1 MCKLDLI
8 LYLSFSTIAAHL
20 SEIHRLDE
28 ATLKRILE
36 ELGPDDV
43 AVPPPKEVS
52 SSKQPVEVRAR
63 RVAVREGVADKSRRY
78 GCQHCEARFEI
89 KR

>member
-1 MCKLDLI
+1 M
-8 LYLSFSTIAAHL
+8 YLSFRTIASHL

-43 AVPPPKEVS
+43 AVPPPKEAS
-52 SSKQPVEVRAR
+52 SSKQPPRSVEVRAR
-63 RVAVREGVADKSRRY
+63 RVAVREGIADKSRRY